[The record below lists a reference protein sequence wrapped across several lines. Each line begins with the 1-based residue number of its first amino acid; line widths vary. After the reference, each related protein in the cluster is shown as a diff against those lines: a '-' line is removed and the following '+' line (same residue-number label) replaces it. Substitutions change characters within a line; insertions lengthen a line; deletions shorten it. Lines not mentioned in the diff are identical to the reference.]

1 MSGRRYRKSLKKF
14 AQIIEKLDLSKK
26 IAAAKWLEGVITSQ
40 ILTNEERESIVKAA
54 NEYIEGVEEGDY
66 LNAVNEL
73 IGFLERE
80 QRSAKRALK
89 REKKKHLAESRVSTE
104 ESVAVDVRT

>member
-1 MSGRRYRKSLKKF
+1 MSRRRYRKSLKKF
-14 AQIIEKLDLSKK
+14 AQIIGRLDLSKK
-26 IAAAKWLEGVITSQ
+26 IAAAKWLESVITSQ

-54 NEYIEGVEEGDY
+54 NEYIDGVEEGDY

-73 IGFLERE
+73 IEFLERE

-89 REKKKHLAESRVSTE
+89 REKKRHLSESRVSTE
-104 ESVAVDVRT
+104 ESVTVDVRT